1 MQIFVWL
8 EMVKTITLDIEA
20 SDTIDNVKAKIQEI
34 ESIPPEQQRLVFGP
48 HPQLEGNRTVSEY
61 SIKEGD
67 YLHLQRPRVSGLCLV
82 RAAHRAAKRRRL
94 LAELRALEEESD
106 QDQWRESGDE
116 EAG

>member
-8 EMVKTITLDIEA
+8 EMVKTITLDVEA
-20 SDTIDNVKAKIQEI
+20 SDTIDNVKAQIQEV
-34 ESIPPEQQRLVFGP
+34 EGVPPDQQRLVFGR
-48 HPQLEGNRTVSEY
+48 HPQREGGRTLSEY
-61 SIKEGD
+61 SIGAGD
-67 YLHLQRPRVSGLCLV
+67 FLHLQRPRASGLCLV

-94 LAELRALEEESD
+94 LAELQALEAESD